1 MITRCKYMVD
11 CDNDCMCHPQGYNAM
26 GEVRKYWY
34 VYKLKPVNPLADELG
49 NIDRYPKILT
59 FCSKECKEQYFNF
72 WKERRSF
79 YKEVK

>member
-1 MITRCKYMVD
+1 
-11 CDNDCMCHPQGYNAM
+11 M